1 MYSVEGFRRKN
12 GILVKEELSCGKG
25 RLWEFLESYEAFR
38 VDWEARGDLEAM
50 KEMLRAFLKALQAR
64 GVEEICYERD
74 EIDLESEPVP
84 KCMAIEEVRDEKFGE
99 LASRV
104 AANEIEVF
112 PPLGALEKHV
122 CSFSNRKWA
131 SPSIEVWSGEVA
143 DWGKDRHFP
152 GEESRKL
159 FCVHVSDDKIIVH
172 LDEES
177 YGRDYRHDLPLREGG
192 PTVALKDHP
201 EKVEVEFPEIGHT
214 FETSEMATL
223 YRLLFGKHKIWLLKT
238 GQYREYRRLR
248 KKLEKLN
255 LLQEEEL
262 VEVAEKAVEELK
274 KCRLCNEE
282 FSLEKVSA
290 REGRI
295 GAFVAYAP
303 DAEEAEELGMGEEGR
318 EVLAPV
324 HLHAMWNAVE
334 VYIGHDSHPIGDIAE
349 VIRGHMEDVLRARGW
364 SYTVE
369 RC

>member
-1 MYSVEGFRRKN
+1 MYSIEGFRKKN

-25 RLWEFLESYEAFR
+25 RLWEFLESYEAFWVR
-38 VDWEARGDLEAM
+38 WKAKGDLEAM
-50 KEMLRAFLKALQAR
+50 KEMLRAFLRALQAR

-74 EIDLESEPVP
+74 EIDLESKPVP
-84 KCMAIEEVRDEKFGE
+84 KCMPIEEARDEKLGE

-112 PPLGALEKHV
+112 PPLGALEKHL
-122 CSFSNRKWA
+122 CSFYTGRGV
-131 SPSIEVWSGEVA
+131 SPTIHVWGGEAV
-143 DWGKDRHFP
+143 DWKRDRHFP
-152 GEESRKL
+152 EEERRKL

-172 LDEES
+172 LDEEA
-177 YGRDYRHDLPLREGG
+177 YGRDYSHGLTLRKGE
-192 PTVALKDHP
+192 PTVALEDHP
-201 EKVEVEFPEIGHT
+201 ERVEVEFPKTGHA
-214 FETSEMATL
+214 FEVREMAKL
-223 YRLLFGKHKIWLLKT
+223 YRLLFGKHMMWLLKA

-255 LLQEEEL
+255 LLQEEDL
-262 VEVAEKAVEELK
+262 VDIAEKAVEELK

-324 HLHAMWNAVE
+324 HLHSMWNAVE
-334 VYIGHDSHPIGDIAE
+334 IYIGHDSHPIGDIAE
-349 VIRGHMEDVLRARGW
+349 AIRGHVEHMLRARGW